1 MSCRDRLTQCRS
13 VRWPTSATVLA
24 LSVVFLFGLTPL
36 QAAETQPI
44 IIKFRT
50 APDILD
56 DTAAA
61 DAAKREERSRFKN
74 DLTRLTRARH
84 DFRRAFNGQAIDVAP
99 EAIEDIRTRI
109 QWFAAQAWRGTI

>member
-1 MSCRDRLTQCRS
+1 MRQ
-13 VRWPTSATVLA
+13 SA
-24 LSVVFLFGLTPL
+24 
-36 QAAETQPI
+36 
-44 IIKFRT
+44 
-50 APDILD
+50 
-56 DTAAA
+56 
-61 DAAKREERSRFKN
+61 KN